1 MNVVNI
7 GGIEMAMCETWAM
20 YRCSRD
26 GKIIMS
32 PNCKILKQG
41 VHGAGYM
48 KVAKIGFD
56 KKGQY
61 VHRMV
66 ADAWLGKCPEGM
78 EVNHKDHCKS
88 NNSVDNLEYITHS
101 ENIIKARAAGR
112 FPDMKGKNHW
122 MFGKVTSLETR
133 QRQSAAKL
141 GGKHWRAVR
150 PDVERIKA
158 LRATGLTDA
167 AIADNLG
174 LKRTVVGDVLRGT
187 HWSVRTEYVDRQFP
201 AGREAVA

>member
-32 PNCKILKQG
+32 PNCKILKQRKNNL
-41 VHGAGYM
+41 GYM
-48 KVAKIGFD
+48 KVGKIGFD
-56 KKGQY
+56 KKGQS

-78 EVNHKDHCKS
+78 EVHHKDHCKS
-88 NNSVDNLEYITHS
+88 NNSVDNLEYVTHR

-112 FPDMKGKNHW
+112 FPDMKGKNTW
-122 MFGKVTSLETR
+122 RFGVVTSLETR
-133 QRQSAAKL
+133 QRQSAAMM

-150 PDVERIKA
+150 PDVEKIKA
-158 LRATGLTDA
+158 LRATGLTEA
-167 AIADNLG
+167 EIADNLG
-174 LKRTVVGDVLRGT
+174 MKRTVVGNVLRGT
-187 HWSVRTEYVDRQFP
+187 HWSVREKYVYRQFP
-201 AGREAVA
+201 ENRDACS